1 MATNTNTSPNHLDNS
16 HRLPEPWVARASR
29 VLDELPETPSAILT
43 ATQQASASWVF
54 SLSEFT
60 VQVARRDSAW
70 CAQAISQDQFAA
82 PVAIDEMHQTLA
94 DDCAAAATM
103 ADLQQVLRVQRNR
116 VMLSV
121 VWRHLLGLAP
131 LEETTGI
138 LSALADA
145 CIDAALQR
153 VSVWEFERSGQP
165 LDQHDQP
172 MPLVVLA
179 LGKLGAG
186 ELNLSSD
193 VDLIFFYAEPGI
205 TSKGKTHQQI
215 FLRVGQRVIEALDR
229 RTADGFVFRV
239 DMRLRPYGDS
249 GPLVM
254 HFDAAETYYAS
265 AGRDWERY
273 AFIKARACAGDLSA
287 GADLLATLRGF
298 VYRRYLDFGA
308 IGALRDMKRR
318 LLKERNDTQ
327 DIKLGP
333 GGIRDAEFAVQM
345 QQLIWGGREPGLQAA
360 PLLQVLPELVRLNL
374 FESEQA
380 QQLQAGY
387 RFLRDTEHCLQA
399 FADEQTQALPSTDDG
414 WLRLALAMGFA
425 QVADYRGALDAHRTQ
440 VQANFAELVQLPGN
454 DESDEDEEQWEHYL
468 NTAALVEL
476 GLANPDAA
484 LQQLQALHKAAHR
497 ASVAQEGRDRLGR
510 LMPVLLQQLNSMRD
524 PDVSLA
530 NVLPLLT
537 VVLRRSA
544 YLLLLAENPHALN
557 RLLDLCRRSRWLAQ
571 QLQRSPMFLDG
582 LLDERQLQEL
592 PDAAQLQT
600 ELAQQLCPQGLALA
614 SVDAQEW
621 LERLRDFKE
630 QHGFQAALGQL
641 SGKHPLMQTSNYL
654 TYVAEAVLVQAL
666 AFAWRELEHRQ
677 QEPSDSLA
685 CAEVASYV
693 PQGFVI
699 LGFGK
704 LGGVEL
710 GPKSDLDVVF
720 LHGLEVEHHQFLTRV
735 VRRLLSFLGM
745 PTANGPLFEIDTRLR
760 PSGRSG
766 TMITSIKALGE
777 YYQGTAWTWEH
788 QALVRARPVAGDP
801 VLAEQFNQLRLQV
814 LRQER
819 PRHGLQ
825 RDVVTM
831 RDRMLAQS
839 QNERQPPTLGSG
851 DGPSADVKLA
861 QGGIVDIEFMVQ
873 YLVLAH
879 AHKHPELAQF
889 SDNVRILG
897 AVQRADLLPQATVDG
912 LRNAYLA
919 LRTESHRSALD
930 LPDVNRSSAILGEH
944 RKLVRECWEAL
955 LGDAS

>member
-1 MATNTNTSPNHLDNS
+1 MATNSNYLDNS
-16 HRLPEPWVARASR
+16 NRLPEPWVARASR
-29 VLDELPETPSAILT
+29 VLEDLPEPVLEA
-43 ATQQASASWVF
+43 QQASAQWVF
-54 SLSEFT
+54 SLSEFAA
-60 VQVARRDSAW
+60 QVARRDNAW
-70 CAQAISQDQFAA
+70 CAQAINQDQFAQPA
-82 PVAIDEMHQTLA
+82 DVAEMRKRLVT
-94 DDCAAAATM
+94 DCAVAANM
-103 ADLQQVLRVQRNR
+103 ADLQQVLRIERNR
-116 VMLSV
+116 VMLSI

-131 LEETTGI
+131 LEETTKI

-145 CIDAALQR
+145 CIDAALAR
-153 VSVWEFERSGQP
+153 VSAWEFERSGQP
-165 LDQHDQP
+165 MDAQGQP
-172 MPLVVLA
+172 MQLVVLA

-193 VDLIFFYAEPGI
+193 VDLIFFYSDTGT
-205 TSKGKTHQQI
+205 TSKGKTHQQV
-215 FLRVGQRVIEALDR
+215 FLRVGQKVIEALDR

-273 AFIKARACAGDLSA
+273 AFIKARACAGDLSE
-287 GADLLATLRGF
+287 GANLLSTLRGF

-308 IGALRDMKRR
+308 LDALRDMKRR

-333 GGIRDAEFAVQM
+333 GGIRDAEFAVQL

-360 PLLQVLPELVRLNL
+360 PLLQVLQELVRLNL
-374 FESEQA
+374 FEPEQA
-380 QQLQAGY
+380 QQLQDGY
-387 RFLRDTEHCLQA
+387 RFSRDTEHCLQA
-399 FADEQTQALPSTDDG
+399 FADEQTQSLPSTDDA

-425 QVADYRGALDAHRTQ
+425 EVADYQAALEAHRLQ
-440 VQANFAELVQLPGN
+440 VQTHFAELIELPGSG
-454 DESDEDEEQWEHYL
+454 DPDSTDEQWDHYL
-468 NTAALVEL
+468 TEPALAEL
-476 GLANPDAA
+476 GLTDTGAA
-484 LQQLQALHKAAHR
+484 LQQLQALHKAANR
-497 ASVAQEGRDRLGR
+497 ASVAQEGRDRLER
-510 LMPVLLQQLNSMRD
+510 LMPVLLQQLNSTRN
-524 PDVSLA
+524 PDVTLA
-530 NVLPLLT
+530 NVLPLIT

-544 YLLLLAENPHALN
+544 YILLLAENPQALD
-557 RLLDLCRRSRWLAQ
+557 RLLRLCGRSRWLAQ

-582 LLDERQLQEL
+582 LLDERQHEIL
-592 PDAAQLQT
+592 PSSAELQT

-614 SVDAQEW
+614 SVDAQDW
-621 LERLRDFKE
+621 LDRLRDFKA

-654 TYVAEAVLVQAL
+654 TYVAEAVLQQVL

-677 QEPSDSLA
+677 QDDSDNLG

-704 LGGVEL
+704 LGGIEL

-720 LHGLEVEHHQFLTRV
+720 LHDLDVDQQQFLTRV

-745 PTANGPLFEIDTRLR
+745 PTPTGPLFEIDTRLR

-766 TMITSIKALGE
+766 TMITSIKAMGE

-801 VLAEQFNQLRLQV
+801 VLGEQFNQLRLDV

-831 RDRMLAQS
+831 RDRMLAQG
-839 QNERQPPTLGSG
+839 QNAQSSG
-851 DGPSADVKLA
+851 ADGPSTDVKLA
-861 QGGIVDIEFMVQ
+861 PGGIVDIEFMVQ

-879 AHKHPELAQF
+879 AHNYPELAQF
-889 SDNVRILG
+889 TDNVRILD
-897 AVQRADLLPQATVDG
+897 AVQGASLLPRKTVEG

-930 LPDVNRSSAILGEH
+930 LPDVNRSSAVLGEH
-944 RKLVRECWEAL
+944 RKLVRECWQAL
-955 LGDAS
+955 LGEAS